1 MTPLLE
7 HTVDCTM
14 KHIGDEYFGRDLW
27 IVLNETV
34 MVVKQEWEVQEVR
47 ECVNLWHVCVVI

>member
-1 MTPLLE
+1 
-7 HTVDCTM
+7 M